1 MSPNSDII
9 FFDGIC
15 ILCNKW
21 VQWVLKRDKKKRFKF
36 SSLQSEFSQNF
47 ISDPKIR
54 ATDSIV
60 FYHEGRFSV
69 KSKAV
74 LGMLSRMGFP
84 YNLTAIFKLIPGFIS
99 DKVYDWVAAHRYKWF
114 GKRDSCMIPQE
125 PVKDRFLE

>member
-15 ILCNKW
+15 NLCNNW
-21 VQWVLKRDKKKRFKF
+21 VQWVLKHDRKKRFKF
-36 SSLQSEFSQNF
+36 SSLQSSFAENF
-47 ISDPKIR
+47 ISDPKIK

-60 FYHEGRFSV
+60 FYHKGQFKI

-74 LGMLSRMGFP
+74 LGMLSLMGFP
-84 YNLTAIFKLIPGFIS
+84 YFLAAVFLVIPRFIS
-99 DKVYDWVAAHRYKWF
+99 DRVYDWVATHRYQWF
-114 GKRDSCMIPQE
+114 GRRESCMIPQE